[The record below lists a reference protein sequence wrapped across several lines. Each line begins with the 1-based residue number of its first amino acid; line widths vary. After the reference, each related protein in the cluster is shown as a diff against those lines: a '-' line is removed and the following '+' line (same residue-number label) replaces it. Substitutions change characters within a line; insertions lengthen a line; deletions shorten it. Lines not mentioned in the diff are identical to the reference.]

1 MTSPWDNPG
10 SREFSWWSE
19 RVGEDSPL
27 QTLMREW
34 GQMTPVPD
42 DTKRAE
48 LVWKLQEAVAD
59 LMQAVD
65 EKYPEPLC
73 RSCGR

>member
-1 MTSPWDNPG
+1 MTGMFNTPG
-10 SREFSWWSE
+10 HQEFSWWSE
-19 RVGEDSPL
+19 RLGEESPL
-27 QTLMREW
+27 QSLMDEW
-34 GQMTPVPD
+34 GQMTPPPGEA
-42 DTKRAE
+42 KRSE

-65 EKYPEPLC
+65 AKYPTDLC